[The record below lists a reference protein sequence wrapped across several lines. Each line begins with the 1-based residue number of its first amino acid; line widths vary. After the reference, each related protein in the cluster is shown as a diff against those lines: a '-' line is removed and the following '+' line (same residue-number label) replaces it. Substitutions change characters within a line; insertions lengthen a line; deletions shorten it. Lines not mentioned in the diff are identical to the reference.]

1 MGIACFSAIVS
12 VLSGNSGLIAILGT
26 KKPQPPSISLIVM
39 VWNGKVPAALGFA
52 LSMIAITGAMGAGV
66 GTRLGWWNFRAG
78 FKILNW
84 AAYFGIAGMALSLG
98 GAILTRP
105 GSGRRGFLL
114 AVAGIVLGALAFG
127 VPGNWYRIAKQ
138 VPMIHDITTDTENP
152 PVFVSVLALRKDAPN
167 SAEYGGPEI
176 AAKQHAAY
184 PDLHPFET
192 EVSPKQAYNNALA
205 VARQMGWQIVDGNQP
220 EGRIEATATT
230 RWFRFKDDVVMRIV
244 PTAGNGSRLD
254 IRSVSRVGISDVG
267 TNACRIRAFLKK
279 FAAIG

>member
-1 MGIACFSAIVS
+1 MAR
-12 VLSGNSGLIAILGT
+12 
-26 KKPQPPSISLIVM
+26 
-39 VWNGKVPAALGFA
+39 NGKTTATLGFF
-52 LSMIAITGAMGAGV
+52 LSAIAITAAMGAGA
-66 GTRLGWWNFRAG
+66 GTRLGWWDFRAG

-84 AAYFGIAGMALSLG
+84 AAYFGITGAALSLG

-105 GSGRRGFLL
+105 GSGRRGFLP

-127 VPGNWYRIAKQ
+127 VPGNWYRIAKR

-184 PDLHPFET
+184 PDLRPIGT
-192 EVSPKQAYNNALA
+192 GISPKQAYNNAIA
-205 VARQMGWQIVDGNQP
+205 VARQMGWQILDGNQP

-230 RWFRFKDDVVMRIV
+230 RWFGFKDDVVIRIV
-244 PTAGNGSRLD
+244 PTACNGTAED
-254 IRSVSRVGISDVG
+254 H
-267 TNACRIRAFLKK
+267 T
-279 FAAIG
+279 AADRDGWA